1 VLTCLSQEAVMN
13 LQSDAGCSGVEGWS
27 DWVALWFPHVAGP
40 GCWLQAEVI
49 NQPLPW
55 DSMCFGFLREW
66 GRGSERKCFKGQ
78 FSQGPRRK
86 LTGFLRCHM
95 GSPRLPRPLHS
106 TGQAKGIPKSSH
118 ASRGRA
124 GCTAVKAGMVGTCLG
139 LLPRTPPFGI
149 ASLLSDIR
157 QHGIIVSVTSI
168 NENYWRLL
176 FPSKGNDAFIRQF
189 YFVLLKIKIT
199 IMSVGYLVHTLSWS
213 TAFYTVCVCE
223 LTHMVPPFSHHTH
236 IHTHIHTHTLFL
248 PLSLSFSLT
257 VRIS

>member
-1 VLTCLSQEAVMN
+1 MLTCLSQEAVMN

-40 GCWLQAEVI
+40 GCGLQAEVI

-124 GCTAVKAGMVGTCLG
+124 GCTAGEGRHGGDLPGTTSMHTSLWNRIPALWHTSTWNNCLCDLHKWK
-139 LLPRTPPFGI
+139 LLT
-149 ASLLSDIR
+149 
-157 QHGIIVSVTSI
+157 
-168 NENYWRLL
+168 
-176 FPSKGNDAFIRQF
+176 
-189 YFVLLKIKIT
+189 
-199 IMSVGYLVHTLSWS
+199 
-213 TAFYTVCVCE
+213 TAF
-223 LTHMVPPFSHHTH
+223 S
-236 IHTHIHTHTLFL
+236 
-248 PLSLSFSLT
+248 
-257 VRIS
+257 